1 MANIKISELPTYTG
15 STTGAYIVM
24 DNSSLTESFKVTK
37 ETFLS
42 GLLSPATVGTW
53 TLSAGVNTYSFTVPS
68 AQSSYVMT
76 VYASIPN
83 GIIVWFAQVTL
94 SNTNVAALGAQY
106 AWFYNGGG
114 SPITIASIP
123 QQIVGIAGTTIGTSP
138 AVSDSRVFEFQFGN
152 SSGSPQ
158 VVNYSFFKTN

>member
-42 GLLSPATVGTW
+42 GLLSPATVGSW
-53 TLSAGVNTYSFTVPS
+53 TLSAGANNVSFTVPS
-68 AQSSYVMT
+68 AHSSYVMT
-76 VYASIPN
+76 VFASIPN

-94 SNTNVAALGAQY
+94 SNTNVAALGVQY
-106 AWFYNGGG
+106 AWYYNGGG
-114 SPITIASIP
+114 NPIYIASIP
-123 QQIVGIAGTTIGTSP
+123 SQIVGQAGIVIDTSP
-138 AVSDSRVFEFQFGN
+138 PVSDSRVFEFLLVN
-152 SSGSPQ
+152 NSGSPQ

>member
-42 GLLSPATVGTW
+42 GLLSPATLGSW

-68 AQSSYVMT
+68 AQSSYVMS
-76 VYASIPN
+76 VVGNIPN
-83 GIIVWFAQVTL
+83 GIIVWFARVTL
-94 SNTNVAALGAQY
+94 SNTNVAALGMQY
-106 AWFYNGGG
+106 AWVYSGGG
-114 SPITIASIP
+114 TPINIVSIP
-123 QQIVGIAGTTIGTSP
+123 SQIVGIAGTRIDTSP

-158 VVNYSFFKTN
+158 VVNYTYFKTN

>member
-42 GLLSPATVGTW
+42 GLLSPATLGSW

-68 AQSSYVMT
+68 AQSSYVMSA
-76 VYASIPN
+76 VGSIPN
-83 GIIVWFAQVTL
+83 GIIVWFARVTL
-94 SNTNVAALGAQY
+94 SNTNVAALGMQY
-106 AWFYNGGG
+106 AWVYNGGG
-114 SPITIASIP
+114 TPINIVSIP
-123 QQIVGIAGTTIGTSP
+123 SQIVGIAGTRIDTSP
-138 AVSDSRVFEFQFGN
+138 AVSDSRVFQFQFGN

-158 VVNYSFFKTN
+158 VVNYTYFKTN